1 MNFLKPML
9 QNFSKSQQDW
19 EINASH
25 LKSIDKFFE
34 INVPLGVSIWMNK
47 LVAFIGNREITI
59 TPTCNLVE
67 ICRVGNRPILTFEIN
82 SHGFLTEFQKNESCA
97 TSLACLGS

>member
-1 MNFLKPML
+1 ML
-9 QNFSKSQQDW
+9 QNFSESQQDW

-47 LVAFIGNREITI
+47 
-59 TPTCNLVE
+59 
-67 ICRVGNRPILTFEIN
+67 
-82 SHGFLTEFQKNESCA
+82 
-97 TSLACLGS
+97 